1 MSCVGDTRNPVWRK
15 EGYAIYHKL
24 GTGKNT
30 ALELG
35 ISDPQKLIS
44 LSAMYHVYFDDE
56 KIYPAGYFLKLL

>member
-35 ISDPQKLIS
+35 IP
-44 LSAMYHVYFDDE
+44 
-56 KIYPAGYFLKLL
+56 